1 MNAYTSSALSAL
13 ILASSLSFCEA
24 GIMDKFKKE
33 DDPEKISLKEDVV
46 KSEGKGAGNL
56 RYSVSVT
63 DIEKSYDVVV
73 KWDLKDAF
81 KLMLTDALA
90 ASDHF
95 IVLGEESMREAAMR
109 EQDLG
114 ASGRTAG
121 GKKTAKV
128 GRLTPAQLLVRGA
141 VTHVQQDVS
150 GAGGG
155 IGFKGITLG
164 GKGGSAEV
172 NVTIYLMDTETG
184 QVKAT
189 QKIVGS
195 SKKKGMS
202 VGYSGAALGGLTGD
216 FGGFKEDNLGKAT
229 EHAVAQAVEYLV
241 AQLEGIRWEGS
252 VMMVKGDEV
261 ICNRGSREGVAPGLK
276 FSVGGVEEL
285 VDPDTGE
292 VLDSDMTQVG
302 SLEVTTVKE
311 KICYCKPLSGGDK
324 IQKGMTIFLAE

>member
-1 MNAYTSSALSAL
+1 MRTYRSYV
-13 ILASSLSFCEA
+13 ISFLTVTLLVATCRA
-24 GIMDKFKKE
+24 GIMDKFKKK
-33 DDPEKISLKEDVV
+33 DDPEKVTLKEEVV
-46 KSEGKGAGNL
+46 KSESKGAGNL
-56 RYSVSVT
+56 RYSVSVA

-90 ASDHF
+90 SSDHF

-121 GKKTAKV
+121 GKKTAKI
-128 GRLTPAQLLVRGA
+128 GRMTPAQILVRGA

-150 GAGGG
+150 GKKGG
-155 IGFKGITLG
+155 IGFKGIRLG
-164 GKGGSAEV
+164 GSGGSAEV

-195 SKKKGMS
+195 SKKKGLS
-202 VGYSGAALGGLTGD
+202 VGYHGSGLGGLTGD
-216 FGGFKEDNLGKAT
+216 LAGFKEDNLGKAT
-229 EHAVAQAVEYLV
+229 ENAVAQAVEYLV
-241 AQLEGIRWEGS
+241 KQLEGIEWEGT
-252 VMMVKGDEV
+252 VMMVKDDQV
-261 ICNRGSREGVAPGLK
+261 ICNRGSREGVETGLK
-276 FSVGGVEEL
+276 FKVGEVEEL

-292 VLDSDMTQVG
+292 VLDSDMTTVG
-302 SLEVTTVKE
+302 QLEVTKVKE
-311 KICYCKPLSGGDK
+311 KICYCKPLAGGDK
-324 IQKGMTIFLAE
+324 IKKGMTIFLTE